1 MTQDRTPELMT
12 KLSTFWYDRPER
24 KVELASVA
32 YNPHLY
38 RIEGGEKVLS
48 RITVKAWASRGWVQL
63 VRLLDDD
70 DRSVLR
76 TDMHLTDEGWEL
88 VAAMAD

>member
-38 RIEGGEKVLS
+38 RVDETEKVLS
-48 RITVKAWASRGWVQL
+48 RITVKAWALRGWVQL
-63 VRLLDDD
+63 VRQVDPD
-70 DRSVLR
+70 SPVLR
-76 TDMHLTDEGWEL
+76 SSMHLTEEGWEL
-88 VAAMAD
+88 VAAMAE